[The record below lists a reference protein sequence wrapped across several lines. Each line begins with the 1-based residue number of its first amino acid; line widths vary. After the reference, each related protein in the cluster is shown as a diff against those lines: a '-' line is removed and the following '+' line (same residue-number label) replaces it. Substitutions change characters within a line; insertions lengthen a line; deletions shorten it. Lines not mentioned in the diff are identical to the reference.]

1 MEVKAYAKNIRMS
14 PRKVRLVI
22 DVIRG
27 MDVTRAQTQLQFLK
41 KAAALPVLK
50 LLNSAIANA
59 EHNFQIGKDT
69 LFVKTVMADGGPIL
83 HRWTPK
89 AFGRSAPIR
98 KRTSHITLV
107 LEQSKS
113 KTPKKMTKAGKAA
126 LKALTEETPDT
137 PKAVKKTAAKK
148 TTK

>member
-1 MEVKAYAKNIRMS
+1 MEVIAKANNIRMS

-41 KAAALPVLK
+41 KAATLPVLK

-59 EHNFQIGKDT
+59 EHNFQMDKST
-69 LFVKTVMADGGPIL
+69 LFVKTITADGGPTI

-89 AFGRSAPIR
+89 AFGRAAPIR
-98 KRTSHITLV
+98 KRTSHITIILAA
-107 LEQSKS
+107 
-113 KTPKKMTKAGKAA
+113 KTGKAGGKKA
-126 LKALTEETPDT
+126 
-137 PKAVKKTAAKK
+137 KAVAEAAKPKTVKKVAAKKTAAKK
-148 TTK
+148 TK